1 MQGETIIIQ
10 VVWAGKSPLIR
21 SHLKLNPEDTEGLN
35 MGNGLPG
42 IETIKCK
49 RPQARACVMSEEEQ
63 GGPAGWTGAGEWERQ
78 WADRLWWAWR
88 TMGRSFAF
96 TLNEMRRQWKILHQ
110 VDFRGLTIA
119 AVWRIDCR
127 QQG

>member
-21 SHLKLNPEDTEGLN
+21 SHPKLSPEDTEGLN
-35 MGNGLPG
+35 MGKGLPG

-63 GGPAGWTGAGEWERQ
+63 GGPAG
-78 WADRLWWAWR
+78 
-88 TMGRSFAF
+88 
-96 TLNEMRRQWKILHQ
+96 
-110 VDFRGLTIA
+110 
-119 AVWRIDCR
+119 
-127 QQG
+127 